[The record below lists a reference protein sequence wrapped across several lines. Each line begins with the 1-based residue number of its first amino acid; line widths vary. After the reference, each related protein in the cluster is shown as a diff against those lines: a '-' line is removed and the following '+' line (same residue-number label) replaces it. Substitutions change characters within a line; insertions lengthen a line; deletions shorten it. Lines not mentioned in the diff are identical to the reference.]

1 MTTGDGDMEKV
12 RVREA
17 IKRALADEMAA
28 DPTVVCMGEDIGAAG
43 GAFKVTEG
51 LIDEFGPERVMDTPI
66 SETGFLGAAVG
77 AAMAGYRP
85 IVEMMFIDFT
95 GVALDQLVTEAV
107 NVRYLSRGELT
118 VPLVLRGSAGAG
130 LGFGCQHSGMLDRWF
145 RGTPGLKVGV
155 VSGAAAAYEMHRAA
169 VRDPDPVVVLEP
181 RALYARREE
190 IEYAAVVD
198 SSSIGRSALAASGQ
212 DLTIVTAGQ
221 MVGVALQALASS
233 SWTADVIDL
242 RWLAPWDVESVL
254 ASVRR
259 TGRLVTLEETPESGG
274 WGSDVIT
281 TVLTELHGTLDAP
294 PSRVCPP
301 LVPVPFSGA
310 LEDHYLPSS
319 EYLAHRVEASL
330 RGSPPVHWW
339 SADGVAA

>member
-1 MTTGDGDMEKV
+1 MEKV

-28 DPTVVCMGEDIGAAG
+28 DQTVICMGEDIAAAG

-51 LIDEFGPERVMDTPI
+51 LIDQFGAERVMDTPI

-85 IVEMMFIDFT
+85 VVEMMFIDFV

-107 NVRYLSRGELT
+107 NVRYLSRGKLT

-130 LGFGCQHSGMLDRWF
+130 MGFGCQHSGILDRWF
-145 RGTPGLKVGV
+145 RGTPGLKVGI

-190 IEYAAVVD
+190 VDLAPVGD
-198 SSSIGRSALAASGQ
+198 SSSIGKSALAAAGE

-221 MVGVALQALASS
+221 MVGVARQATEAAS
-233 SWTADVIDL
+233 WNADVIDL
-242 RWLAPWDVESVL
+242 RWLAPWDTEAVL

-259 TGRLVTLEETPESGG
+259 TGRLVTLEETPANAG
-274 WGSDVIT
+274 WGSDVVA
-281 TVLTELHGTLDAP
+281 TVLTELHGALAAP
-294 PSRVCPP
+294 PVRVCPP

-310 LEDHYLPSS
+310 LEDRYLPSS
-319 EYLAHRVEASL
+319 EYFAQQVEESL

-339 SADGVAA
+339 SSEGVAA